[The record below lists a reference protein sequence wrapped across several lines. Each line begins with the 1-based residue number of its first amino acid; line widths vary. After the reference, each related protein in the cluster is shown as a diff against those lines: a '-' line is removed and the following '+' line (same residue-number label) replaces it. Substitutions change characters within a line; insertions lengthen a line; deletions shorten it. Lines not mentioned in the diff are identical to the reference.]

1 MAIIFSQIFTTLLLL
16 FRVSSIQHQ
25 LAKLDSESWSGRAE
39 ADRDRDCL
47 QLLKEKEVLLQEL
60 TLLGEQHHSQE
71 VLVQLEEERQRLEE
85 EVQKAQSAQ
94 SQGANQRS
102 AFKC

>member
-1 MAIIFSQIFTTLLLL
+1 MHLP
-16 FRVSSIQHQ
+16 FRVSSIQLQ

-47 QLLKEKEVLLQEL
+47 QLLKEKEALLQEL
-60 TLLGEQHHSQE
+60 TLLSEQHHPPE
-71 VLVQLEEERQRLEE
+71 VLVQLEEERLKLEE
-85 EVQKAQSAQ
+85 EVQKAQSTH

-102 AFKC
+102 ASECMEAK